1 MPDVVDTRVLESTPR
16 RYVARFTNVSDATG
30 ESAVVKIDKSGLVDF
45 AGREPH
51 RLIIDYIKWSIQGF
65 TSVRGLFDHDT
76 DDEAFVLGT
85 GTGERS
91 FWGEGG
97 LRDPL
102 SSGGTGDLL
111 FTTAGATSGNTYDI
125 VVNCR
130 LEPAK

>member
-1 MPDVVDTRVLESTPR
+1 MPDVVDTIVLESTPR
-16 RYVARFTNVSDATG
+16 RYVARFTNVSDGTG
-30 ESAVVKIDKSGLVDF
+30 ESAVKKIDKSALVDF
-45 AGREPH
+45 NGREPY

-65 TSVRGLFDHDT
+65 TSVRGLFDATT

-91 FWGEGG
+91 YWPEG
-97 LRDPL
+97 LKDPL
-102 SSGGTGDLL
+102 SAGAVGDLL
-111 FTTAGATSGNTYDI
+111 FTTAGTTSGNTYDI